1 MAKQKKMNKKKSL
14 NEVMNKK
21 TKEKSL
27 GQDPE
32 NWKNRKKGKI

>member
-1 MAKQKKMNKKKSL
+1 MAKQKK
-14 NEVMNKK
+14 MNKK

>member
-1 MAKQKKMNKKKSL
+1 VAKSKKMNKKKSV

-27 GQDPE
+27 GQDQE
-32 NWKNRKKGKI
+32 NWKNQKKGKI